1 MYNCNILLNFAPKI
15 RIMED
20 PFYITGIIPEAY
32 FCDREKE
39 TSWMVRTL
47 ENKAHILLTSP
58 RRMGKTQLIRH
69 VFEQPS
75 IKDNYYTFY
84 TDIYPTT
91 SLNELVLFLSKE
103 IYSVL
108 VPKGKAVLDKFLA
121 GLHSLAGSFGYDPV
135 SNTPTFNIK
144 LGDIHSPELTLEEI
158 FRYLEQADRPC
169 IFAIDEFQQIAN
181 YPEKNVEATLR
192 THIQKMNNCLFIY
205 AGSNRHILEN
215 MFNSAAK
222 PFYNSAEQIYLECIS
237 KDVYTA
243 FAEEQFANASR
254 KISPEAA
261 SLAYDLFEGHTYYVH
276 NVLHNA
282 FAYIEPDKTIDETD
296 IDNILNDILEE
307 KGHTFDSVMNQLNY
321 QQKETLVSI
330 AKEGKAS
337 GVTSVAYVK
346 KHALKSLSS
355 VQYAISALLDKQLLT
370 YQSVERTKVYSISDK
385 FLEMWI
391 CRTY

>member
-1 MYNCNILLNFAPKI
+1 
-15 RIMED
+15 MEN

-39 TSWMVRTL
+39 TAWMARTL

-69 VFEQPS
+69 LFEQPS
-75 IKDNYYTFY
+75 VKDNYYTFY

-91 SLNELVLFLSKE
+91 SLHELVLFLSKE
-103 IYSVL
+103 IYAVL
-108 VPKGKAVLDKFLA
+108 VPKGKTVLNKFLA
-121 GLHSLAGSFGYDPV
+121 SLHSLAGSFGYDPV

-158 FRYLEQADRPC
+158 FHYLEQADKPC

-205 AGSNRHILEN
+205 AGSNRNILEN

-222 PFYNSAEQIYLECIS
+222 PFYNSAEQMYLDCIP
-237 KDVYTA
+237 KEVYTT
-243 FAEEQFANASR
+243 FAEEQFAKAGR
-254 KISPEAA
+254 RITPEAVA
-261 SLAYDLFEGHTYYVH
+261 HAYDLFDGHTYYVH

-282 FAYIEPDKTIDETD
+282 FAYLESDQVIDEED
-296 IDNILNDILEE
+296 IDAILNDIIED
-307 KGHTFDSVMNQLNY
+307 KGRAFSSTMNQLNY
-321 QQKETLVSI
+321 QQKETLIAI

-337 GVTSVAYVK
+337 GVTSAAFVK
-346 KHALKSLSS
+346 KHALKSPSS
-355 VQYAISALLDKQLLT
+355 VQYAISALLEKQLLT
-370 YQSVERTKVYSISDK
+370 FQSEERTKVFSLADR

-391 CRTY
+391 CSIY

>member
-1 MYNCNILLNFAPKI
+1 
-15 RIMED
+15 MEN

-108 VPKGKAVLDKFLA
+108 VPKGKGVLDKFLA

-169 IFAIDEFQQIAN
+169 IFAIEEFQQIAN

-222 PFYNSAEQIYLECIS
+222 PFYNSAEQLYLECIS

-243 FAEEQFANASR
+243 FAEVQFANASR
-254 KISPEAA
+254 RITPEAA

-296 IDNILNDILEE
+296 IYNILNDILEE
-307 KGHTFDSVMNQLNY
+307 KGRTFASVMNQLNY

-346 KHALKSLSS
+346 KHALKSPSS
-355 VQYAISALLDKQLLT
+355 VQYAISALLNKQLLT

-391 CRTY
+391 CRIY

>member
-1 MYNCNILLNFAPKI
+1 
-15 RIMED
+15 MEN
-20 PFYITGIIPEAY
+20 PFYITGIIPEPY

-39 TSWMVRTL
+39 TTWMVRTL
-47 ENKAHILLTSP
+47 GNKAHILLSSP

-69 VFEQPS
+69 VFEQPA
-75 IKDNYYTFY
+75 IKENYYTFY

-91 SLNELVLFLSKE
+91 SLHELVLFLSKE

-108 VPKGKAVLDKFLA
+108 VPKGKAVLNKFLA

-135 SNTPTFNIK
+135 TNTPTFNIK

-158 FRYLEQADRPC
+158 FSYLEQADKPC

-181 YPEKNVEATLR
+181 YPEKNMEATLR

-222 PFYNSAEQIYLECIS
+222 PFYNSAEQIYLDCIS
-237 KDVYTA
+237 KDIYTG
-243 FAEEQFANASR
+243 FAEEQFKKASR
-254 KISPEAA
+254 NITPEAV
-261 SLAYDLFEGHTYYVH
+261 SMAYDLFAGHTYYVH

-282 FAYIEPDKTIDETD
+282 FAYIDPNVTIDETA
-296 IDNILNDILEE
+296 INQTLSDILEE
-307 KGHTFDSVMNQLNY
+307 KGRSFANVMNQLNI
-321 QQKETLVSI
+321 QQKETLIAI
-330 AKEGKAS
+330 AKEGVAS
-337 GVTSVAYVK
+337 GVTSVAFVK
-346 KHALKSLSS
+346 KHALKSPSS
-355 VQYAISALLDKQLLT
+355 VQYAINALLDKQILT
-370 YQSVERTKVYSISDK
+370 YQNEQRTKTYSVSDR
-385 FLEMWI
+385 FMEMWI

>member
-15 RIMED
+15 RIMEN

-346 KHALKSLSS
+346 KHALKSPSS

-391 CRTY
+391 CRIY

>member
-1 MYNCNILLNFAPKI
+1 
-15 RIMED
+15 MEN
-20 PFYITGIIPEAY
+20 PFYITGIIPEPY

-39 TSWMVRTL
+39 TIWMLRTL
-47 ENKAHILLTSP
+47 ENKAHILMTSP

-69 VFEQPS
+69 LFEQPS

-91 SLNELVLFLSKE
+91 SLHELVLFLSKE

-108 VPKGKAVLDKFLA
+108 VPKGKSVLDKFLA

-135 SNTPTFNIK
+135 ANTPTFNIK

-158 FRYLEQADRPC
+158 FQYLEQADMPC

-222 PFYNSAEQIYLECIS
+222 PFYNSAEQMYLDCIPKEIYLGFVE
-237 KDVYTA
+237 KQ
-243 FAEEQFANASR
+243 FRKAER
-254 KISPEAA
+254 KITPEAA

-276 NVLHNA
+276 NLLHNA
-282 FAYIEPDKTIDETD
+282 FAYIDFDKAIDEAD
-296 IDNILNDILEE
+296 INNTLSDILEE
-307 KGHTFDSVMNQLNY
+307 KGRTFASVMNQLNY
-321 QQKETLVSI
+321 QQKETLIAI

-337 GVTSVAYVK
+337 GVTSVAFVK
-346 KHALKSLSS
+346 KHALKSPSS
-355 VQYAISALLDKQLLT
+355 VQYAISTLLEKQLLT
-370 YQSVERTKVYSISDK
+370 YQNQGRTKVFGISER
-385 FLEMWI
+385 FMEMWI

>member
-1 MYNCNILLNFAPKI
+1 
-15 RIMED
+15 MEN
-20 PFYITGIIPEAY
+20 PFYITGIIPEPY

-39 TSWMVRTL
+39 TTWMVRTL
-47 ENKAHILLTSP
+47 GNKAHILLSSP

-69 VFEQPS
+69 VFEQPA
-75 IKDNYYTFY
+75 IKENYYTFY

-91 SLNELVLFLSKE
+91 SLHELVLFLSKE

-108 VPKGKAVLDKFLA
+108 VPKGKAVLNKFLA

-135 SNTPTFNIK
+135 TNTPTFNIK

-158 FRYLEQADRPC
+158 FSYLEQADKPC

-222 PFYNSAEQIYLECIS
+222 PFYNSAEQIYLDCIS
-237 KDVYTA
+237 KDIYTG
-243 FAEEQFANASR
+243 FAEEQFKKASR
-254 KISPEAA
+254 NITPEAV
-261 SLAYDLFEGHTYYVH
+261 SMAYDLFAGHTYYVH

-282 FAYIEPDKTIDETD
+282 FAYIDPNVTIDETA
-296 IDNILNDILEE
+296 INQTLSDILEE
-307 KGHTFDSVMNQLNY
+307 KGRSFANVMNQLNI
-321 QQKETLVSI
+321 QQKETLIAI
-330 AKEGKAS
+330 AKEGVAS
-337 GVTSVAYVK
+337 GVTSVAFVK
-346 KHALKSLSS
+346 KHALKSPSS
-355 VQYAISALLDKQLLT
+355 VQYAINTLLDKQILT
-370 YQSVERTKVYSISDK
+370 YQNEQRTKTYSVSDR
-385 FLEMWI
+385 FMEMWI
-391 CRTY
+391 CRIY

>member
-1 MYNCNILLNFAPKI
+1 
-15 RIMED
+15 MEN
-20 PFYITGIIPEAY
+20 PFYITGIIPEPY

-39 TSWMVRTL
+39 TQWLLRTL

-69 VFEQPS
+69 LFEQPS

-91 SLNELVLFLSKE
+91 SLHELVLFLSKE

-108 VPKGKAVLDKFLA
+108 VPKGKSVLNKFLA
-121 GLHSLAGSFGYDPV
+121 GLKSLAGSFGYDPV
-135 SNTPTFNIK
+135 ANTPTFNIK
-144 LGDIHSPELTLEEI
+144 LGDIHYPELTLEEI
-158 FRYLEQADRPC
+158 FQYLEHADMPC

-222 PFYNSAEQIYLECIS
+222 PFYNSAEQMYLECIP
-237 KDVYTA
+237 KDVYLG
-243 FAEEQFANASR
+243 FVEEQFRKAER
-254 KISPEAA
+254 KITPEAA

-276 NVLHNA
+276 NLLHNA
-282 FAYIEPDKTIDETD
+282 FAYIDSYKAIDEAD
-296 IDNILNDILEE
+296 INNTVSDILEE
-307 KGHTFDSVMNQLNY
+307 KGRTFASVMNQLNY
-321 QQKETLVSI
+321 QQKETLIAI
-330 AKEGKAS
+330 AKEGKANS
-337 GVTSVAYVK
+337 VTSVAFVK
-346 KHALKSLSS
+346 KHALKSPSS
-355 VQYAISALLDKQLLT
+355 VQYAISTLLEKQLLT
-370 YQSVERTKVYSISDK
+370 YQNQGRTKVFSLSDR
-385 FLEMWI
+385 FMEMWI

>member
-1 MYNCNILLNFAPKI
+1 
-15 RIMED
+15 MEN
-20 PFYITGIIPEAY
+20 PFYITGIIPEPY

-39 TSWMVRTL
+39 TTWFIRTL

-75 IKDNYYTFY
+75 IKDNCYTFY

-91 SLNELVLFLSKE
+91 SLHELVLFLSKE

-108 VPKGKAVLDKFLA
+108 VPKGKAVIDKFLA
-121 GLHSLAGSFGYDPV
+121 GLHSLAGSIGYDPI
-135 SNTPTFNIK
+135 NGLPTFDIK
-144 LGDIHSPELTLEEI
+144 LGDIHAPELTLEEI
-158 FRYLEQADRPC
+158 FRYLEQADKPC
-169 IFAIDEFQQIAN
+169 VFAIDEFQQIAL
-181 YPEKNVEATLR
+181 YPEKNVEALLR
-192 THIQKMNNCLFIY
+192 AHIQKMNNCLFIY

-222 PFYNSAEQIYLECIS
+222 PFYNSAEQIYLDCIP

-243 FAEEQFANASR
+243 FANEQFSKAGR
-254 KISPEAA
+254 KILPEAV

-282 FAYIEPDKTIDETD
+282 FAYLNADKVIDESD
-296 IDNILNDILEE
+296 IHETLSNILEE
-307 KGHTFDSVMNQLNY
+307 KGRTCASVMNQLNF
-321 QQKETLVSI
+321 QQKETLIAI
-330 AKEGKAS
+330 AKEGKAR
-337 GVTSVAYVK
+337 GVTSVAFVK
-346 KHALKSLSS
+346 KHALKSPSS

-370 YQSVERTKVYSISDK
+370 YQNEERTKTYSVSDR

-391 CRTY
+391 CKTY

>member
-1 MYNCNILLNFAPKI
+1 
-15 RIMED
+15 MEN
-20 PFYITGIIPEAY
+20 PFYITGIIPEPY

-39 TSWMVRTL
+39 TAWMVRTL

-69 VFEQPS
+69 LFEQPS
-75 IKDNYYTFY
+75 IKDSHYTFY

-91 SLNELVLFLSKE
+91 SLHELVLFLSKE

-108 VPKGKAVLDKFLA
+108 VPKGKTVLDKFLA

-135 SNTPTFNIK
+135 SNTPTFNVK

-158 FRYLEQADRPC
+158 FRYLEQADKPC

-181 YPEKNVEATLR
+181 YPEKNVEALLR

-222 PFYNSAEQIYLECIS
+222 PFYNSAEQIYLDCIA
-237 KDVYTA
+237 KRVYTG
-243 FAEEQFANASR
+243 FAEEQFMKAGRRIA
-254 KISPEAA
+254 PEAA
-261 SLAYDLFEGHTYYVH
+261 SMAYDLFEGHTYYVH

-282 FAYIEPDKTIDETD
+282 FAYVDSSKTIDEAD
-296 IDNILNDILEE
+296 INATLSDILEE
-307 KGHTFDSVMNQLNY
+307 KGRTFASVMNQLNY
-321 QQKETLVSI
+321 QQKEALIAI

-337 GVTSVAYVK
+337 GVTSVAFVK
-346 KHALKSLSS
+346 KHALKSPSS
-355 VQYAISALLDKQLLT
+355 VQYAINNLLERQLLT
-370 YQSVERTKVYSISDK
+370 YQNDGRTKIFSLSDR
-385 FLEMWI
+385 FMEMWI
-391 CRTY
+391 SRTY

>member
-1 MYNCNILLNFAPKI
+1 
-15 RIMED
+15 MEN
-20 PFYITGIIPEAY
+20 PFYITGIIPEPY
-32 FCDREKE
+32 FCDRGKE
-39 TSWMVRTL
+39 TEWFIRTL

-75 IKDNYYTFY
+75 IKDNCYTFY

-91 SLNELVLFLSKE
+91 SLHELVLFLSKE

-108 VPKGKAVLDKFLA
+108 VPKGKSVVDKFLA
-121 GLHSLAGSFGYDPV
+121 GLHSLAGSFGYDPMTG
-135 SNTPTFNIK
+135 NPTFDIK
-144 LGDIHSPELTLEEI
+144 LGDIHTPELTLEEI
-158 FRYLEQADRPC
+158 FRYLEQAEKPC
-169 IFAIDEFQQIAN
+169 VFAIDEFQQISQ

-192 THIQKMNNCLFIY
+192 SHIQKMSNCLFIY

-222 PFYNSAEQIYLECIS
+222 PFYNSASQIYLDSIP

-243 FAEEQFANASR
+243 FADEQLAKVGR
-254 KISPEAA
+254 KILPEAL

-282 FAYIEPDKTIDETD
+282 FAYLDSDKVIDEPDI
-296 IDNILNDILEE
+296 NMILSDILEE
-307 KGHTFDSVMNQLNY
+307 KGRSFASVMNQLNY
-321 QQKETLVSI
+321 QQKETLIAI
-330 AKEGKAS
+330 AKEGKAN
-337 GVTSVAYVK
+337 GVTSVAFVK
-346 KHALKSLSS
+346 RHALKSPSS
-355 VQYAISALLDKQLLT
+355 VQYAISALLEKQLLT
-370 YQSVERTKVYSISDK
+370 YENGERTKTYSVSDR

>member
-1 MYNCNILLNFAPKI
+1 
-15 RIMED
+15 MEN
-20 PFYITGIIPEAY
+20 PFYITGIIPEPY

-39 TSWMVRTL
+39 TTWFIRTL

-75 IKDNYYTFY
+75 IKDNCYTFY

-91 SLNELVLFLSKE
+91 SLHELVLFLSKE

-108 VPKGKAVLDKFLA
+108 VPKGKAVIDKFLA
-121 GLHSLAGSFGYDPV
+121 GLHSLAGSIGYDPI
-135 SNTPTFNIK
+135 SGLPTFDIK
-144 LGDIHSPELTLEEI
+144 LGDIHAPELTLEEI
-158 FRYLEQADRPC
+158 FRYLEQADKPC
-169 IFAIDEFQQIAN
+169 VFAIDEFQQIAL
-181 YPEKNVEATLR
+181 YPEKNVEALLR
-192 THIQKMNNCLFIY
+192 AHTQKMNNCLFIY

-222 PFYNSAEQIYLECIS
+222 PFYNSAEQIYLDCIP

-243 FAEEQFANASR
+243 FANEQFSKAGR
-254 KISPEAA
+254 KILPEAV

-282 FAYIEPDKTIDETD
+282 FAYLNADKVIDESD
-296 IDNILNDILEE
+296 IHETLSNILEE
-307 KGHTFDSVMNQLNY
+307 KGRTFASVMNQLNF
-321 QQKETLVSI
+321 QQKETLIAI
-330 AKEGKAS
+330 AKEGKAR
-337 GVTSVAYVK
+337 GVTSVAFVK
-346 KHALKSLSS
+346 KHALKSPSS

-370 YQSVERTKVYSISDK
+370 YQNEERTKTYSVSDR

-391 CRTY
+391 CKTY

>member
-1 MYNCNILLNFAPKI
+1 
-15 RIMED
+15 MEN

-243 FAEEQFANASR
+243 FAEVQFANASR

-346 KHALKSLSS
+346 KHALKSPSS

>member
-1 MYNCNILLNFAPKI
+1 MYIWDFLFTFAPKNSP
-15 RIMED
+15 MEN
-20 PFYITGIIPEAY
+20 PFYITGIIPEPY

-39 TSWMVRTL
+39 TVWMVRTL
-47 ENKAHILLTSP
+47 GNKAHVLLTSP

-91 SLNELVLFLSKE
+91 SLHEFVLFLSKE
-103 IYSVL
+103 IYAVL

-121 GLHSLAGSFGYDPV
+121 ALHSLAGSFGYDPV

-158 FRYLEQADRPC
+158 FRYLEQADKPC

-205 AGSNRHILEN
+205 AGSNRHILES

-222 PFYNSAEQIYLECIS
+222 PFYNSAEQMYLDSIS
-237 KDVYTA
+237 KDVYTG
-243 FAEEQFANASR
+243 FAEEQFAKANR
-254 KISPEAA
+254 RITPEAA
-261 SLAYDLFEGHTYYVH
+261 SLAYDLFNGHTYYVH

-282 FAYIEPDKTIDETD
+282 FAYIDADKAIDEAD
-296 IDNILNDILEE
+296 IANTLSDILEE
-307 KGHTFDSVMNQLNY
+307 KGRSFASVMNQLNY
-321 QQKETLVSI
+321 QQKETLIAI
-330 AKEGKAS
+330 AKEGRAS
-337 GVTSVAYVK
+337 SVTSVAFVK
-346 KHALKSLSS
+346 KHALKSPSS

-370 YQSVERTKVYSISDK
+370 YLNEERTKVYSVADK

-391 CRTY
+391 SRMY

>member
-1 MYNCNILLNFAPKI
+1 
-15 RIMED
+15 MEN
-20 PFYITGIIPEAY
+20 PFYITGIIPEPY

-39 TSWMVRTL
+39 TQWLLRTL
-47 ENKAHILLTSP
+47 ENKAHVLLTSP

-69 VFEQPS
+69 LFEQPS
-75 IKDNYYTFY
+75 IKNNYYTFY

-91 SLNELVLFLSKE
+91 SLHELVLFLSKE

-108 VPKGKAVLDKFLA
+108 VPKGKSVLNKFLT

-135 SNTPTFNIK
+135 ANTPTFNIK
-144 LGDIHSPELTLEEI
+144 LGDIHYPELTLEEI
-158 FRYLEQADRPC
+158 FQYLEHADMPC

-222 PFYNSAEQIYLECIS
+222 PFYNSAEQMYLECIPE
-237 KDVYTA
+237 DVYLG
-243 FAEEQFANASR
+243 FVEEQFRKAER
-254 KISPEAA
+254 KITPEAA

-276 NVLHNA
+276 NLLHNA
-282 FAYIEPDKTIDETD
+282 FAYIDSYKAIDEAD
-296 IDNILNDILEE
+296 INNTLSDILEE
-307 KGHTFDSVMNQLNY
+307 KGRTFASVMNQLNY
-321 QQKETLVSI
+321 QQKETLIAI

-337 GVTSVAYVK
+337 SVTSVAFVK
-346 KHALKSLSS
+346 KHALKSPSS
-355 VQYAISALLDKQLLT
+355 VQYAISALLEKQLLT
-370 YQSVERTKVYSISDK
+370 YQNQGRTKLFSLSDR
-385 FLEMWI
+385 FMEMWI
-391 CRTY
+391 FRTY